1 MPRGPVR
8 KTAEMQLHLG
18 NPSKRN
24 RKALEAAAAV
34 DSVPP
39 GAAAL
44 APTIDIPDPPLDL
57 CEAGLGHWRRLY
69 TQMTDRGLLRE
80 TDHYALAR
88 YCDDLVLYH
97 ALRYTL
103 RDGRAKNGIR
113 TTYKTRTTTG
123 ADKVAHRPEYGQ
135 LMQLRPGLVTLEREL
150 GLTPSARGT
159 VTGKLAEAKDPV
171 RPPLGARPM
180 QPHPADPSKPQPP
193 PAPASPVGILT
204 GTKH

>member
-1 MPRGPVR
+1 MSRGPVR

-34 DSVPP
+34 ASPSSDEASLSPAV
-39 GAAAL
+39 
-44 APTIDIPDPPLDL
+44 DIPVPPLDL
-57 CEAGLGHWRRLY
+57 CDAGLVHWRRLY
-69 TQMTDRGLLRE
+69 TLMTDRGLLRDS
-80 TDHYALAR
+80 DHYALAR
-88 YCDDLVLYH
+88 YADNLVLYH
-97 ALRYTL
+97 ALRYVL
-103 RDGRAKNGIR
+103 RDGRATTGIR
-113 TTYKTRTTTG
+113 TTYKTKTTIG
-123 ADKVAHRPEYGQ
+123 ADKLAVRPEYGQ
-135 LMQLRPGLVTLEREL
+135 LMQVQPVLANLEREL

-193 PAPASPVGILT
+193 PPPASPVGILT